1 MASTPSGSEAHLE
14 SLFQRH
20 AAGLGSYF
28 LARTGDPEL
37 AEELTS
43 RVFVLAVERIGQCRE
58 NPAGWLFAVA
68 QSVFARRLRELRRPM
83 PPQRVSE
90 SNDPGAAAEARELY
104 ARLTEVIAELNEQQQ
119 QIVYLKYFQDM
130 GNSEI
135 AKDTGMTPVHVAVV
149 LHRALKRLRELLDAR
164 ETREDR
170 EPQKWPLQ
178 SQMV

>member
-1 MASTPSGSEAHLE
+1 MEPSLDAQLE
-14 SLFQRH
+14 NLFHRH

-43 RVFVLAVERIGQCRE
+43 RVFVLAVERIGQCRD

-68 QSVFARRLRELRRPM
+68 QSVFSRRLRELRRPA
-83 PPQRVSE
+83 PPARAPEQR
-90 SNDPGAAAEARELY
+90 DPGSAAEARELY
-104 ARLTEVIAELNEQQQ
+104 SRLTEVIAELNEQQQ

-135 AKDTGMTPVHVAVV
+135 AKSTGLTPVHVAVV
-149 LHRALKRLRELLDAR
+149 LHRALKRLREMLDALDKD
-164 ETREDR
+164 EAKEGSAWLKHQNL
-170 EPQKWPLQ
+170 P
-178 SQMV
+178 V